1 MRELTAP
8 RPAKPGRPPRGSSK
22 VAKPHLL
29 ESAKPGLGLTLVELM
44 VGLTI
49 AGLLAITAMPH
60 FADYTQNARLREA
73 GHLLLAEA
81 MAAQSEAIKRNS
93 RIRLAASSTTV
104 QLLDLADPT
113 QPVLVHERSLSTG
126 LSVGTASIDFSSDG
140 RTLPFGTVGAIDLSI
155 TGISCSSDLR
165 CPGLRVDAGGTARLC
180 VDRRVGC
187 P

>member
-1 MRELTAP
+1 MRHLIAP
-8 RPAKPGRPPRGSSK
+8 RPAEAGRPPWGSSK

-29 ESAKPGLGLTLVELM
+29 ERVRPRLGLTLVELM

-60 FADYTQNARLREA
+60 FADYSQNARLREG

-93 RIRLAASSTTV
+93 RMRLSASIATV
-104 QLLDLADPT
+104 QLLDLADLT
-113 QPVLVHERSLSTG
+113 LPVLVRERSLSSG
-126 LSVGTASIDFSSDG
+126 LSAETASIDFGSDG

-155 TGISCSSDLR
+155 TGMSCSSDLR

-180 VDRRVGC
+180 IDRRVGC

>member
-1 MRELTAP
+1 MRYLRAP
-8 RPAKPGRPPRGSSK
+8 RAAESTRPLWKLR
-22 VAKPHLL
+22 
-29 ESAKPGLGLTLVELM
+29 LGLTLVELM

-60 FADYTQNARLREA
+60 FADYSQNARLREG

-93 RIRLAASSTTV
+93 RMRLSASSSTV
-104 QLLDLADPT
+104 QLLDLADLT
-113 QPVLVHERSLSTG
+113 QPVLVRESSLSNG
-126 LSVGTASIDFSSDG
+126 LTAETASIDFGSDG

-155 TGISCSSDLR
+155 TGMTCSSDLR
-165 CPGLRVDAGGTARLC
+165 CPGLRVDAGGTTRLC
-180 VDRRVGC
+180 IDRRVGC

>member
-1 MRELTAP
+1 M
-8 RPAKPGRPPRGSSK
+8 
-22 VAKPHLL
+22 AKPHLL
-29 ESAKPGLGLTLVELM
+29 ESAPRSSEAARPPWGLRIGLTLVELM

-60 FADYTQNARLREA
+60 FADYSQNARLREG

-93 RIRLAASSTTV
+93 RMRLSASRTTV
-104 QLLDLADPT
+104 QLLDLADLT
-113 QPVLVHERSLSTG
+113 QPVLVRESSLSNG
-126 LSVGTASIDFSSDG
+126 LTAETASIDFGSDG

-155 TGISCSSDLR
+155 TGMSCSSELR

-180 VDRRVGC
+180 IDRRVGC